1 MQHEVHLRRVQQH
14 FIQAGCSCGWLSAA
28 RRSESLAAEEGR
40 DHAILY
46 DGAFSAEI
54 ASPRLPHSAVTPLPS
69 TTTPPSLTV

>member
-1 MQHEVHLRRVQQH
+1 MNEERRSAPLQETMMQHEVSLRRVQRH
-14 FIQAGCSCGWLSAA
+14 FVQATCSCGWVSAA

-54 ASPRLPHSAVTPLPS
+54 H
-69 TTTPPSLTV
+69 

>member
-1 MQHEVHLRRVQQH
+1 MNMERRSAPPQETMMQHEVRLRRVQQH
-14 FIQAGCSCGWLSAA
+14 FVQAVCSCGWVSAA

-54 ASPRLPHSAVTPLPS
+54 T
-69 TTTPPSLTV
+69 

>member
-1 MQHEVHLRRVQQH
+1 MNEERQSASPQDTMMQHEVSLRRVQQH
-14 FIQAGCSCGWLSAA
+14 FVQAACSCGWVSAA

-54 ASPRLPHSAVTPLPS
+54 L
-69 TTTPPSLTV
+69 